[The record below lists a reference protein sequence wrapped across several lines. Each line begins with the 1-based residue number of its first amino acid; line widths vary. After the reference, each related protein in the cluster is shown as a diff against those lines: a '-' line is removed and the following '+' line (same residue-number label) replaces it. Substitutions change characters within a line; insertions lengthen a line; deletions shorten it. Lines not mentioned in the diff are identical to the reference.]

1 MDRRWGVRSGG
12 DVREVE
18 GGLRGFW
25 GRVRRDVEPNYET
38 IFPRTVQPRTVQPW
52 VAPIG
57 LKLIPYTRPSGSGRG
72 PGSGRGRPL
81 CGRPKRE
88 RKPPYPPAIVPV
100 RSAPVRSA
108 PVRSAPVRSAPVRSA
123 PVRSAPVRSAP
134 VRSPAMSASL
144 RPQLRPPGPG
154 FAPGGAADLRASPAL
169 VFLCSCLP
177 EGLWE
182 RPRMVGCEWPEH
194 DVRPQTEDRS
204 TGGALAEPRRRKTP
218 LVLPR
223 KLSGERLKG
232 RGFAQ
237 PPEPGPLPQRER
249 QRGSCL

>member
-88 RKPPYPPAIVPV
+88 RKPPHPPALV
-100 RSAPVRSA
+100 
-108 PVRSAPVRSAPVRSA
+108 
-123 PVRSAPVRSAP
+123 PVRSAP

>member
-1 MDRRWGVRSGG
+1 VDGEAWIGGGACGRAGTCGRWKEDYAGFGGEFVGMSSRTMKRSFL
-12 DVREVE
+12 VPSNPVPSNRWSTQSAW
-18 GGLRGFW
+18 R
-25 GRVRRDVEPNYET
+25 
-38 IFPRTVQPRTVQPW
+38 
-52 VAPIG
+52 
-57 LKLIPYTRPSGSGRG
+57 LIPYTRPSGSGRG

-88 RKPPYPPAIVPV
+88 RKPPHPPALV
-100 RSAPVRSA
+100 
-108 PVRSAPVRSAPVRSA
+108 
-123 PVRSAPVRSAP
+123 PVRSAP

>member
-1 MDRRWGVRSGG
+1 
-12 DVREVE
+12 VE

-88 RKPPYPPAIVPV
+88 RKPPYPPALV
-100 RSAPVRSA
+100 

-154 FAPGGAADLRASPAL
+154 FAPRLLLFSCVLACLKDCGRDQGWWGAN
-169 VFLCSCLP
+169 
-177 EGLWE
+177 G
-182 RPRMVGCEWPEH
+182 
-194 DVRPQTEDRS
+194 RS
-204 TGGALAEPRRRKTP
+204 TMFGRKPRIGQPVGHSQNPGVARPLLFFPESFRGRDSRAEGSPNLRNQ
-218 LVLPR
+218 VL
-223 KLSGERLKG
+223 SLKG
-232 RGFAQ
+232 RDREGLAYR
-237 PPEPGPLPQRER
+237 GP
-249 QRGSCL
+249 